1 MKATIEY
8 ENMNFFCD
16 NNKTFLIDA
25 ECIDIT
31 GVSSALI
38 SCTGRAK
45 F

>member
-16 NNKTFLIDA
+16 TNDTFLIDA

-31 GVSSALI
+31 GVSLALI
-38 SCTGRAK
+38 SCATS
-45 F
+45 